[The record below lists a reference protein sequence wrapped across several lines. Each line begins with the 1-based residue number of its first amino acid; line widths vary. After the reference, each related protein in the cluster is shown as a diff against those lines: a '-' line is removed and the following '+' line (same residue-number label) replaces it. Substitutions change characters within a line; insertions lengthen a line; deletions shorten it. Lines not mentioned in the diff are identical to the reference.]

1 MKSRIIC
8 KECKKSFRKRAR
20 DKFGNILCIRC
31 ARRKWGKY
39 GKINLLCAKLS
50 YRQKIIS

>member
-31 ARRKWGKY
+31 AEENGESME
-39 GKINLLCAKLS
+39 KLTH
-50 YRQKIIS
+50 YVQN